1 MVFLRHEISIILE
14 IRLSLQEIHMCQY
27 VQRENFIFANMP
39 EIFCYALCILRDKS
53 QAITDV
59 FIKTTDYYDDD
70 DNRFSSGWFCFC
82 CHFPSFKTRVEKN
95 WKQILYF
102 GELFIDWKIDF
113 HFPYVQPKREV
124 NISSIIQSDVSNDIR
139 WMWTSSV
146 NIRRCMLRQKKT
158 KK

>member
-70 DNRFSSGWFCFC
+70 DNSDKHFIHDFLSAGSASVAIFRHSKREWKKTGNKFFISVNCSSIGKSTFISRTFNQREKWIYR
-82 CHFPSFKTRVEKN
+82 PSFKVMCQMTFAGCE
-95 WKQILYF
+95 
-102 GELFIDWKIDF
+102 
-113 HFPYVQPKREV
+113 
-124 NISSIIQSDVSNDIR
+124 
-139 WMWTSSV
+139 
-146 NIRRCMLRQKKT
+146 RQV
-158 KK
+158 